1 VTRETAFRL
10 RAAIVLLIA
19 SAALAGC
26 ASRVSVTK
34 VRLSERECLAR
45 AMYFESNRSS
55 DAGMLAVGTVVM
67 NRLKSGKYG
76 STICEVVG
84 APRQFAPGVL
94 TRPMNDRGAPRARKV
109 ADAVLAGRRH
119 KGVQNAEFFHTA
131 GYKFPYRNMRYV
143 LVAGGNAF
151 YDKRQPPKSWWG
163 GEGRWGP
170 PPAPTERI
178 DGGEVMVASV
188 EVEDDAAQP
197 AAPKRSYEAQT
208 AAVETRVAVA
218 EAPRVRPGSSGG
230 IPIFE
235 PPPSDRALPA
245 RRPAPTVVASLDQ
258 PVPANRAEARS
269 SVREDNGLREEDR
282 WRDQELAEESGRKP
296 ASEGD
301 WRERRD
307 TAIESAPLPVIE
319 RAPEPRPVRPS
330 RVARGPESYGG
341 GYEASAPKPSRNV
354 QTAARSPESYGG
366 GYDASEPKPSR
377 SVQVASRAPETYG
390 GGRDAP
396 EAKPSR
402 SVQVAARA
410 PRTVDVRRQ
419 PVEAD
424 PAALGW
430 RTGPQPVRTE
440 SDDGVSGDAGGYQP
454 LSQAASEDHRP
465 AERRAPARAKR
476 SYGGVELGDV
486 GFGYR

>member
-1 VTRETAFRL
+1 M
-10 RAAIVLLIA
+10 VLLVA

-26 ASRVSVTK
+26 ASKGSVTR

-94 TRPMNDRGAPRARKV
+94 TRSMNDRGAPRARKV

-119 KGVQNAEFFHTA
+119 RGVQNAEFFHTA

-151 YDKRQPPKSWWG
+151 YDKRQPPKTWWG

-170 PPAPTERI
+170 PPTPTERI

-188 EVEDDAAQP
+188 EVEDDAARP
-197 AAPKRSYEAQT
+197 AAPKRAFEAQP
-208 AAVETRVAVA
+208 APVETKVAVA
-218 EAPRVRPGSSGG
+218 EAPRARSGFSGG

-235 PPPSDRALPA
+235 PPPSDRALSA
-245 RRPAPTVVASLDQ
+245 RRPAPTVVASLDR
-258 PVPANRAEARS
+258 PVPANRAEARAS
-269 SVREDNGLREEDR
+269 LREDNGLREEDR

-296 ASEGD
+296 ASDGD

-307 TAIESAPLPVIE
+307 PTIESAPLPVIE
-319 RAPEPRPVRPS
+319 TAPEPRPARPS
-330 RVARGPESYGG
+330 RVAR
-341 GYEASAPKPSRNV
+341 A
-354 QTAARSPESYGG
+354 PESYGG
-366 GYDASEPKPSR
+366 GYDAPEPKPVRSAPVAARAPESYGDGYDAPEPKPSR
-377 SVQVASRAPETYG
+377 NVQVASRA
-390 GGRDAP
+390 
-396 EAKPSR
+396 S
-402 SVQVAARA
+402 
-410 PRTVDVRRQ
+410 RTVDVRSR

-440 SDDGVSGDAGGYQP
+440 SSGDAGGYQP
-454 LSQAASEDHRP
+454 LSQAASEGSGAND
-465 AERRAPARAKR
+465 RRAPSRSKSR